1 MLVIDIVWRSPV
13 KNEFV
18 PGIASWDDSGEI
30 TTFTSLRSGSHLS
43 WTIEGPRMCIGSR
56 DSTGNNIRCP
66 ERRTVPMNGLR
77 CGPCSAMDQ
86 LDPCIRCTGAICSA
100 SDTRK
105 SRCQN
110 SQYAVYLAVFKDQTL
125 KVGVSTLGRVKT
137 RWLEQGA
144 DFAGV
149 ISTADGGMSARKTE
163 ESIGHLTGI
172 TKQVR
177 RGRKASTFTHSLDLS
192 TARNLARSF
201 LESNNILSSESSFV
215 LEDLSP
221 YYGLS
226 EIDTPPRPWQF
237 SAASRNAQHLV
248 GDVVGVKGSLL
259 VTRTGSAF
267 IVTDIKQLIGY
278 TLSLDPEATM
288 IAQTGLLDFL

>member
-1 MLVIDIVWRSPV
+1 MLVIDIVWRSPL

-30 TTFTSLRSGSHLS
+30 PMFTSLLSGSHLS

-56 DSTGNNIRCP
+56 DSTGNNVRCP
-66 ERRTVPMNGLR
+66 ERRAVPLKGLR

-86 LDPCIRCTGAICSA
+86 LDPCIRCSGASCSA

-149 ISTADGGMSARKTE
+149 ISTAHGGMSARQTE

-172 TKQVR
+172 AKQVR
-177 RGRKASTFTHSLDLS
+177 GERKASTITQLLDLS
-192 TARNLARSF
+192 TADNLARSF
-201 LESNNILSSESSFV
+201 LESNDILPSESKFT
-215 LEDLSP
+215 LEDLSS

-226 EIDTPPRPWQF
+226 EVDTQPRLWRF
-237 SAASRNAQHLV
+237 VAGSRNSQHLV
-248 GDVVGVKGSLL
+248 GDVVGVKGSHL
-259 VTRTGSAF
+259 VIRNGSAF
-267 IVTDIKQLIGY
+267 TVTDIKQLIGY

-288 IAQTGLLDFL
+288 IAQTGLLDFF